1 LQKKTLEGFKINGP
15 FGPEWRVSEKALTTL
30 SQPLTTLGQATP
42 VQPHAT
48 PVHLVL
54 HDIEERE
61 SELEQQDSANSQ
73 ALTTTNIDIADLLL
87 KLEGASYRIG
97 YLESKLEEKNSQIKL
112 LTDSQHK
119 PGWWAKFSS
128 WFFKGQ

>member
-1 LQKKTLEGFKINGP
+1 
-15 FGPEWRVSEKALTTL
+15 
-30 SQPLTTLGQATP
+30 
-42 VQPHAT
+42 
-48 PVHLVL
+48 L
-54 HDIEERE
+54 HDIDEGEA
-61 SELEQQDSANSQ
+61 ELAQKDSANSQ
-73 ALTTTNIDIADLLL
+73 AFTTTNIDVADLLL

-112 LTDSQHK
+112 LTDSQRK